1 MKKILSC
8 VSIMLIFL
16 TAMLFASCDEH
27 EVEDLSIHP
36 GHILC
41 NDGTVMPASDFFASA
56 HKIPVAVI
64 FTDQLKEDDHAT
76 RYLAVT
82 VKELPCLALC
92 DSVNMVQGTNT
103 DVNALAGDQNTV
115 ALQNSYDSRTNHG
128 SPLADCVFAGH
139 IYGQSDFIAS
149 AKEMKLL
156 YYQRS
161 LVNSVLRRI
170 NEKFPGYADVLYT
183 EATDSCWYWT
193 STEVAANPGK
203 QAWLFSMPSGSLRE
217 TPKVEP
223 HAARAVV
230 SYYPFNE

>member
-1 MKKILSC
+1 MKKIFSLLPVLSG
-8 VSIMLIFL
+8 L
-16 TAMLFASCDEH
+16 LFAFSVSSCDEH

-41 NDGTVMPASDFFASA
+41 NDGTVMSASDFLSSA
-56 HKIPVAVI
+56 HKLPVAVI
-64 FTDQLKEDDHAT
+64 FTEQLKEDDHPT

-82 VKELPCLALC
+82 VNELPCLPLC

-103 DVNALAGDQNTV
+103 DINALSGDINTV
-115 ALQNSYDSRTNHG
+115 ALQNSYDSRTRHG

-161 LVNSVLRRI
+161 MVNSVLRRI

-183 EATDSCWYWT
+183 DATDSCWYWT